1 MLSNTLKGKKYILTQ
16 KNMLLLC
23 GNAKDIFNLIE
34 KNSDIKVNNKIFV
47 NNIGKFV
54 SYYIW
59 IFLCFHFIFPFK
71 YCMIVAIGKNPT
83 ESGFIKHPRG

>member
-23 GNAKDIFNLIE
+23 GNVKDIFYLMGKISE
-34 KNSDIKVNNKIFV
+34 IKVNNKIFV

-59 IFLCFHFIFPFK
+59 IFCVSTLFFLLN
-71 YCMIVAIGKNPT
+71 IVW
-83 ESGFIKHPRG
+83 

>member
-23 GNAKDIFNLIE
+23 GNVKDIFYLMGKISE
-34 KNSDIKVNNKIFV
+34 IKVNNKIFV

-54 SYYIW
+54 SYYI
-59 IFLCFHFIFPFK
+59 
-71 YCMIVAIGKNPT
+71 
-83 ESGFIKHPRG
+83 

>member
-1 MLSNTLKGKKYILTQ
+1 
-16 KNMLLLC
+16 MLLLC

-54 SYYIW
+54 SYYI
-59 IFLCFHFIFPFK
+59 
-71 YCMIVAIGKNPT
+71 
-83 ESGFIKHPRG
+83 

>member
-23 GNAKDIFNLIE
+23 GNVKDIFYLMGKITE
-34 KNSDIKVNNKIFV
+34 IKVNNKIFV

-54 SYYIW
+54 SYYI
-59 IFLCFHFIFPFK
+59 
-71 YCMIVAIGKNPT
+71 
-83 ESGFIKHPRG
+83 

>member
-23 GNAKDIFNLIE
+23 GNVKDIFYLMGKTSE
-34 KNSDIKVNNKIFV
+34 IKVNNKIFV

-54 SYYIW
+54 SYYI
-59 IFLCFHFIFPFK
+59 
-71 YCMIVAIGKNPT
+71 
-83 ESGFIKHPRG
+83 